1 MAKRLL
7 PPQHQCN
14 RTISG
19 PSVTSARH
27 TTVRERATPMTTN
40 RMQTGLAGL
49 ALAVAAGALALI
61 GGDLAKT
68 ALLGVALGGAVALVP
83 DRSVL
88 ARISGLVLGVSTAWI
103 GYAVRAGFLPDIPLG
118 RAIALAGVVLLVTA
132 VAIASAGRVPL
143 WSALLGL
150 AAMAGAYETTF
161 TTSPTSFVVD
171 STTAVTTVLVAVSFG
186 IFLAGLAPAGRAAP
200 LARPEVELPSP
211 RTSVDAL
218 VEQEVAR

>member
-1 MAKRLL
+1 M
-7 PPQHQCN
+7 
-14 RTISG
+14 
-19 PSVTSARH
+19 
-27 TTVRERATPMTTN
+27 RA
-40 RMQTGLAGL
+40 GLAGL
-49 ALAVAAGALALI
+49 ALAVAAGTLALI

-88 ARISGLVLGVSTAWI
+88 ARISGLVLGVGTAWI

-118 RAIALAGVVLLVTA
+118 RAIALSGVVLLVTA
-132 VAIASAGRVPL
+132 VAVASAGRVPL
-143 WSALLGL
+143 WSGLLGL

-200 LARPEVELPSP
+200 VTRPEVELPSP
-211 RTSVDAL
+211 RSSVDAR
-218 VEQEVAR
+218 VEQEVVR